1 MADPDR
7 MNSPALPML
16 ARILIATLFIGLG
29 AERLLGAAGI
39 GPLAGTALSNATL
52 VLSALELAAGT
63 LLAIGRRVRVLALLL
78 AAFLIVDAVL
88 SHPFWGHAGGEAHA
102 QWLHFIKNIAVVGGL
117 LLLAAET
124 RGRR

>member
-1 MADPDR
+1 

-88 SHPFWGHAGGEAHA
+88 AHPFWGHAGGEAHA